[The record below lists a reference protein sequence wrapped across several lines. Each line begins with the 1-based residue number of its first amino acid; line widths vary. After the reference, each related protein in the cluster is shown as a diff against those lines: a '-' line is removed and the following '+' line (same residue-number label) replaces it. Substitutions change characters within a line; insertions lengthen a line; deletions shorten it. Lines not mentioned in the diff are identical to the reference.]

1 MFNRPA
7 DSEDARKSANDLQ
20 SRRALTGA
28 AALLAFL
35 LLGMACLALTPAPQS
50 PATKIVKAT
59 APAPVLVAQGSQ
71 PNAALPAAAPQDDEA
86 AFAAF
91 EAWSDEYLAAT
102 EDDQPRLEKRG
113 VETAAR
119 RMEAMAR
126 LIQSDPERAYAR
138 AVPAVTASKLP
149 AAVRSNL
156 EERVNARG
164 DFLCLAALSTGADT
178 PPVQRKAEL
187 LGKSYTAHTWGRR
200 LEQTTKYNIAMH
212 GIAVGGQLA
221 LHPSPLRVLEPGEI
235 PDPRLPVANPDERC
249 PVSGVASREVA
260 VESGGQIYYLCS
272 GGHIVTLEGELT
284 AQEGSTPGDGSLA
297 QSAWTEGTKTVL
309 YIRVNYPDDLTDPQ
323 TESSCT
329 SMFNSS
335 IALFQEFSYGKTTL
349 VPTITPLLTMPQNKA
364 YYAGSAGDMA
374 ILADGRA
381 VAAAAGY
388 NYTNYDLDCVRF
400 QGAGGSYGGMAYVG
414 GRGCWMKSSS
424 YGTLCHELGHNFGLW
439 HANFWAATGDSAI
452 GPGSNSEYGDSYDV
466 MGSSGGGILNHYNAY
481 EKNRLG
487 WLPTTN
493 VSTITAS
500 GTYRIYR
507 FDQPVLNASSIYALK
522 VRKDADRDYWLDYRR
537 RIGNSFLQ
545 NGVDLHWDPWASSNS
560 GSHLLDATPGT
571 SNGKTD
577 AAVVVARTFSDP
589 EAGIHITPLAVNA
602 TAPEY
607 IDVAVNIG
615 AFSGN
620 RAPTATVG
628 ASATAVAT
636 STAVNFTCSA
646 SDADGDPLV
655 YRWDFNDNGIGAAGA
670 NASKTYTAAGE
681 YMVRCTVSD
690 MKGGVASDSVV
701 VTVGSPGTFRIS
713 GQVLSGGA
721 PLEGAR
727 VYVSTSKYTWTDSD
741 GTYTLAG
748 LAAGSY
754 TVTAV
759 KYGFTFSASGFTN
772 PVVVGPNAVGV
783 NFNANI
789 QTYSISGTVTAGGT
803 GVSGVTVSDGTRSA
817 LTGSTG
823 TYTISGVPNGSYTL
837 VATKTGDTFNPSGW
851 SNPVSVS
858 GANLTGRNFVAP
870 VYSISG
876 TVTGVSQAVTISNGT
891 RSTVSYKSGSGK
903 NAKWVYT
910 LSNLPKGTYTLTA
923 TLSGYTFVPS
933 GWSNPLTVASN
944 LSNINFT
951 TNTSNSFTISGTIYG
966 VSQAVTVSDGTRSTT
981 SKLTGKG
988 KNTKWTYT
996 LSNVPAGTYTVT
1008 ASLAGYTFTTSGWS
1022 NPVVVNAN
1030 VSGRDFQATAAG
1042 QFDNSAPDIVSSPW
1056 ANPNPVKLL
1065 ASTTVDVVAVDND
1078 EGPEALTYT
1087 WSVETGPGAVIFEGN
1102 ASESSRKVTF
1112 YKTGTYR
1119 LRVTVSD
1126 GADFATDT
1134 VDVKVSK

>member
-1 MFNRPA
+1 MVTRPA
-7 DSEDARKSANDLQ
+7 DSEGVRSAANAHPQ
-20 SRRALTGA
+20 RRALAGA
-28 AALLAFL
+28 LALLTFL
-35 LLGMACLALTPAPQS
+35 LLGMACLVLSPAPKAP
-50 PATKIVKAT
+50 PARIVKT
-59 APAPVLVAQGSQ
+59 AALAPVLVSQGSAQ
-71 PNAALPAAAPQDDEA
+71 ASELPAAAPKDDEA

-91 EAWSDEYLAAT
+91 EAWSGEYLAAPVP
-102 EDDQPRLEKRG
+102 EKAKLEQRG
-113 VETAAR
+113 VQAAAHR
-119 RMEAMAR
+119 LDAMAR
-126 LIQSDPERAYAR
+126 LIQRDPELAYAR
-138 AVPAVTASKLP
+138 AVPMTTVAQLP
-149 AAVRSNL
+149 AAVRGKL
-156 EERVNARG
+156 EERVNGRG

-178 PPVQRKAEL
+178 PPVLRKVVL

-212 GIAVGGQLA
+212 GIAVGGQMA
-221 LHPSPLRVLEPGEI
+221 LHPSSLRVLEPGEV

-249 PVSGVASREVA
+249 PVSGVASRDVA
-260 VESGGQIYYLCS
+260 VEAGGQIYFLCS
-272 GGHIVTLEGELT
+272 GGHIITLEGELT

-335 IALFQEFSYGKTTL
+335 IALFQEFSYGKTSL
-349 VPTITPLLTMPQNKA
+349 APTITPLLTMPQNKA

-374 ILADGRA
+374 ILADARA
-381 VAAAAGY
+381 VASAAGY

-414 GRGCWMKSSS
+414 ARGCWMKSSS

-439 HANFWAATGDSAI
+439 HANFWSATGDSVI

-466 MGSSGGGILNHYNAY
+466 MGSSGGGINNHYNAY

-487 WLPTTN
+487 WLPTAN

-507 FDQPVLNASSIYALK
+507 FDQPMLDASSIYALK
-522 VRKDADRDYWLDYRR
+522 VRKDSDRDYWLDYRR

-560 GSHLLDATPGT
+560 GSHLLDTTPGT

-577 AAVVVARTFSDP
+577 AAVVVARTFSDKD
-589 EAGIHITPLAVNA
+589 AGIHITPMAVNA

-615 AFSGN
+615 TFSGN

-628 ASATAVAT
+628 ASATSVAAG
-636 STAVNFTCSA
+636 TAVNFTCSA
-646 SDADGDPLV
+646 SDADGDSLV
-655 YRWDFNDNGIGAAGA
+655 YRWDFNDNGIGAAGTS
-670 NASKTYTAAGE
+670 ASKTYTAAGE

-690 MKGGVASDSVV
+690 MKGGVASDSVI
-701 VTVGSPGTFRIS
+701 VTVGAPGTFRIS

-754 TVTAV
+754 TVAAV
-759 KYGFTFSASGFTN
+759 KYGYTFSASGFTN
-772 PVVVGPNAVGV
+772 PVVVGPDAVGV

-789 QTYSISGTVTAGGT
+789 QTYSISGAVTAAGA
-803 GVSGVTVSDGTRSA
+803 GVSGVTVSDGTRSV

-823 TYTISGVPNGSYTL
+823 SYTISGVTNGSYTL
-837 VATKTGDTFNPSGW
+837 TASKNGINYNPSGW
-851 SNPVSVS
+851 SNPITVS

-876 TVTGVSQAVTISNGT
+876 TISGVTQSVVVSDGT
-891 RSTVSYKSGSGK
+891 RSTSSYQSGSGK
-903 NAKWVYT
+903 NVKWLYT
-910 LSNLPKGTYTLTA
+910 LSNVPQGTYTLTA
-923 TLSGYTFVPS
+923 TLSGTTLVPS
-933 GWSNPLTVASN
+933 GWSNPVTVNSSLTN
-944 LSNINFT
+944 MNFAT
-951 TNTSNSFTISGTIYG
+951 SSSNSFTISGTIYG
-966 VSQAVTVSDGTRSTT
+966 VSQAVTVSDGVRATT

-988 KNTKWTYT
+988 KNAKWTYSI
-996 LSNVPAGTYTVT
+996 SNVPAGTYTLT
-1008 ASLAGYTFTTSGWS
+1008 ASLAGYTFSPSNFT
-1022 NPVVVNAN
+1022 NPVTVSAN
-1030 VSGRDFQATAAG
+1030 VSGKDFQGTAAS
-1042 QFDNSAPDIVSSPW
+1042 QQDNSAPEIVSGPW
-1056 ANPNPVKLL
+1056 ANPNPVKVNV
-1065 ASTTVDVVAVDND
+1065 ATTVDAIAVDSD
-1078 EGPEALTYT
+1078 EGPEALSYL
-1087 WSVETGPGAVIFEGN
+1087 WSVDKGPGTVTFSG
-1102 ASESSRKVTF
+1102 STSGSSRKAIF
-1112 YKTGTYR
+1112 SKAGTYR

-1126 GADFATDT
+1126 GVDSDTAT
-1134 VDVKVSK
+1134 VDVTVKR